1 MTRQCPCGFATDDQ
15 LWLESHQARH
25 LLDGDQQAA
34 PMPARADYD
43 LSALPVDELERTRRQ
58 LEASLALARPG
69 SVISV
74 PIMAQ
79 IRAID
84 AALLGTGTNG

>member
-1 MTRQCPCGFATDDQ
+1 MIRQCPCGFATDDR
-15 LWLESHQARH
+15 LWFESHQAQHVLKRDH
-25 LLDGDQQAA
+25 DVSEMTAGEL
-34 PMPARADYD
+34 ARA
-43 LSALPVDELERTRRQ
+43 RRE

-74 PIMAQ
+74 PVMAQ

-84 AALLGTGTNG
+84 AELTGRGGQSQAGEVGS